1 MSKTGRKLLY
11 KELDPEL
18 LSYIQKKL
26 DDKYSP
32 DAISGGNTICTQTIY
47 NYMSLGILNSCDY
60 KRQVRK
66 VKSNTRIAYNNTRGR
81 SIEER
86 PFELTERIYG
96 NWFRISVVGKQGSKA
111 ALLVLTE
118 RLSRFEIII
127 KLKDRT
133 QKSVKSALD
142 KLEKAYKDKFSLIFK
157 SITVDNGKRIFRY
170 GKFRKICL

>member
-1 MSKTGRKLLY
+1 M
-11 KELDPEL
+11 
-18 LSYIQKKL
+18 
-26 DDKYSP
+26 
-32 DAISGGNTICTQTIY
+32 CTQTIY
-47 NYMSLGILNSCDY
+47 NYITLGILKSADY
-60 KRQVRK
+60 KRNIKKVILKSAGYKRRVKK
-66 VKSNTRIAYNNTRGR
+66 VKNKSRIAYNNTRGR

-142 KLEKAYKDKFSLIFK
+142 KLEKEYKDKFSLIFK

-170 GKFRKICL
+170 GKFRKISV